1 MQLRWLKM
9 LISSRFSDDIEKEV
23 SALLNQLDP
32 KEASELLKYIE
43 IVTEFEK
50 YNKFNNMYPDTGDYR
65 RELYPKHVD
74 LMNAST
80 GYREICML
88 GGNRTGKTELG
99 AYLTTCHATG
109 VYPEWYT
116 GKRFKHPPKIWVGGD
131 TATTCRDI
139 IQDKLLGRVG
149 DHGSGMIPK
158 EKIKEV
164 RNRRNVPDA
173 VETIRVNH
181 VSGGVSEIVLKTYE
195 QGRET
200 WQGTEVDFI
209 WIDEECPADVYS
221 EAVMRT
227 MTTGG
232 YIFLTFTPLRGLT
245 DVVLMFMNNSQE
257 TDGDGVKKYLKYI
270 TWDDCGHLSDQVK
283 KELLGA
289 LPPHE
294 REARSKGIPTIG
306 SGKIYP
312 VPESEF
318 VIEPIQIPRHFPRA
332 FGMDVGWNATA
343 CIWGALDR
351 DTDTIYIYDEYKVGE
366 KEPAI
371 HASAIRSRGEWIPGV
386 IDPAARGR
394 NQHDGTKLF
403 EKYLRENL
411 KITPADNAREA
422 GIYEVWQ
429 RLSTSRIKIFSTC
442 TNTIS
447 EMRLYR
453 RDEKGNIVK
462 KDDHLMDCLRYL
474 CMSGIKRANVMVDSL
489 RTIRDNKV
497 VPIRAL
503 AWS

>member
-1 MQLRWLKM
+1 M
-9 LISSRFSDDIEKEV
+9 LINSRLTDGIEVEVEQLLSQLSEKDASD
-23 SALLNQLDP
+23 
-32 KEASELLKYIE
+32 LLKYIE
-43 IVTEFEK
+43 IVTEFER
-50 YNKFNNMYPDTGDYR
+50 YNKFNNMYPNEGEYKRD
-65 RELYPKHVD
+65 LYPKHVE
-74 LMNAST
+74 LINASKD
-80 GYREICML
+80 YRELCML

-109 VYPEWYT
+109 IYPDWYE
-116 GKRFKHPPKIWVGGD
+116 GKKFKHPPKIWVGGD

-149 DHGSGMIPK
+149 DYGSGMIPK
-158 EKIKEV
+158 DRIKEV

-209 WIDEECPADVYS
+209 WIDEECPADVYT
-221 EAVMRT
+221 EALMRT
-227 MTTGG
+227 TTTNG
-232 YIFLTFTPLRGLT
+232 YLFLTFTPLRGLT
-245 DVVLMFMNNSQE
+245 DVVLMFMNNSQD
-257 TDGDGVKKYLKYI
+257 TDGEGVKKFLKYV
-270 TWDDCGHLSDQVK
+270 TWDDCGHLSDRVK
-283 KELLGA
+283 QELFQA

-294 REARSKGIPTIG
+294 RESRSKGIPTVG
-306 SGKIYP
+306 SGRIYP
-312 VPESEF
+312 VPESEY

-343 CIWGALDR
+343 CIWRALDR
-351 DTDTIYIYDEYKVGE
+351 DADTLYIYDEYKKGE
-366 KEPAI
+366 SEPAI

-403 EKYLRENL
+403 EKYLKENL

-429 RLSTSRIKIFSTC
+429 RLSTGRLKIFSTC
-442 TNTIS
+442 TSAIN

-453 RDEKGNIVK
+453 RDDKGNIVK

-474 CMSGIKRANVMVDSL
+474 CMSGIKRANVMVDGM
-489 RTIRDNKV
+489 RAMRDNKV
-497 VPIRAL
+497 IPIRAA